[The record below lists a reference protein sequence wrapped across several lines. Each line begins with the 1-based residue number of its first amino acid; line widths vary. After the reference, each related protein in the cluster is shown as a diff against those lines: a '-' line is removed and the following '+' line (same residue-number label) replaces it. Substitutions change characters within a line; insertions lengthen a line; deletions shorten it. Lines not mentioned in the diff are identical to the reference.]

1 MYQRKTKNAEE
12 LSEACSRAAHMRHIC
27 RGGRP
32 RVDDLPEASLKVYR
46 RDAEVFRRYARMRG
60 TTVKSVLNL
69 LARALVKGASIPSRP
84 PLAPSDWRFFGG

>member
-1 MYQRKTKNAEE
+1 MVTRDEVKSERARRTSLARKV
-12 LSEACSRAAHMRHIC
+12 H

-32 RVDDLPEASLKVYR
+32 RVDDLPEGSLKCYG
-46 RDAEVFRRYARMRG
+46 RDAEVFRRYAQMRG

-84 PLAPSDWRFFGG
+84 FLASSGWKFFGG